1 VILILL
7 NNLGQIPLS
16 ENYLTETN
24 LYANI
29 KNNNNRLNQTKFQ
42 NKSLFYPNIF
52 ISTAIIFVIDD
63 RR

>member
-7 NNLGQIPLS
+7 NNLGQVPLS

-24 LYANI
+24 LYVNI
-29 KNNNNRLNQTKFQ
+29 KNNNSRLNQTKFQ

-52 ISTAIIFVIDD
+52 ISTAIIFAIDD